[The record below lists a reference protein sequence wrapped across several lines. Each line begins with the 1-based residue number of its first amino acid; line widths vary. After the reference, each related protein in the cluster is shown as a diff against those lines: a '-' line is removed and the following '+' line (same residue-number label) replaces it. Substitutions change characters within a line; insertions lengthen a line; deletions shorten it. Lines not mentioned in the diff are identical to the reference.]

1 MSPFIDSPFIEYFD
15 ALIMWLSYHVT
26 DKKCYISTF
35 ARPMA
40 TKLDRVGNCNVDLV
54 TQGHMTNEK
63 CYKFMVASKLER
75 RMAYD

>member
-1 MSPFIDSPFIEYFD
+1 
-15 ALIMWLSYHVT
+15 
-26 DKKCYISTF
+26 
-35 ARPMA
+35 MA
-40 TKLDRVGNCNVDLV
+40 TKLDRVVNFNVDLF